1 MRMHFS
7 FSFFSCLAF
16 RHTLISQKIVFPG
29 ALPLLYECCPTV
41 GMTGCFGDLLIW
53 QSQTLLLFILN
64 FILALS
70 TVNSLECWLKSCFLL
85 EKAWSCPLVGA
96 LLVFPLRL
104 HPLPLL
110 FQPLVRQ
117 FPFTLQQHSRG
128 STNALAFYVSKRTTL
143 LNAKLPKSLSLA
155 LVAIRTLQTQQTHR
169 DAGNSHDA
177 GEDANLVMWH
187 YATTTAAGT
196 NTTQST
202 MVFQTLLCCQ
212 RSSS

>member
-1 MRMHFS
+1 MHMHFS

-117 FPFTLQQHSRG
+117 FPFTLQQ
-128 STNALAFYVSKRTTL
+128 
-143 LNAKLPKSLSLA
+143 
-155 LVAIRTLQTQQTHR
+155 QTHR

-212 RSSS
+212 RSLTDSEVFAHVYINFLQAQKKRFLVK

>member
-1 MRMHFS
+1 MHMHFS

-104 HPLPLL
+104 HPLPCCSNRWSVSSRSHSSNIQGEVQTRLL
-110 FQPLVRQ
+110 FMYQKEQLCPWHL
-117 FPFTLQQHSRG
+117 SR
-128 STNALAFYVSKRTTL
+128 
-143 LNAKLPKSLSLA
+143 
-155 LVAIRTLQTQQTHR
+155 
-169 DAGNSHDA
+169 
-177 GEDANLVMWH
+177 
-187 YATTTAAGT
+187 
-196 NTTQST
+196 
-202 MVFQTLLCCQ
+202 
-212 RSSS
+212 